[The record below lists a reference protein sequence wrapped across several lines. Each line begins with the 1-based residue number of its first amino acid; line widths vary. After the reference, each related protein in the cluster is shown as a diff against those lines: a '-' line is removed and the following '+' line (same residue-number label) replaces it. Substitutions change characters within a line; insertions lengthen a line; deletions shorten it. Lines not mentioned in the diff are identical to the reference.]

1 MDNSVL
7 YMQQQAEQRVRRMQE
22 QARRVVEQEE
32 RHPGRRDMVQRDKC
46 DSKKADG
53 DGSEQWLLLLLA
65 LLLHQ
70 NGARPELLLALLYLA
85 L

>member
-22 QARRVVEQEE
+22 QARRVVEQDAHAVH
-32 RHPGRRDMVQRDKC
+32 HPMTPTKKHAPTASG
-46 DSKKADG
+46 DS
-53 DGSEQWLLLLLA
+53 SEQLLLLLLA

-70 NGARPELLLALLYLA
+70 NGARPELLIALLYLA